1 MDLWNFMCEFEF
13 FIIYY
18 HGFFFC
24 KHSLSVFA
32 IEKKLRLL
40 IITSFIIILY
50 IIIRISLQ
58 PSPAFQLLVFG
69 NNKISVYVM
78 AGVVVKVNSRCFCD
92 GFYGTVRYIGEVP
105 PSNGK

>member
-1 MDLWNFMCEFEF
+1 M
-13 FIIYY
+13 
-18 HGFFFC
+18 
-24 KHSLSVFA
+24 
-32 IEKKLRLL
+32 
-40 IITSFIIILY
+40 
-50 IIIRISLQ
+50 Q